1 MAARADAEAPQL
13 LRRLLVMVDEI
24 VELERVDLTGVVPSQ
39 PVAHALDQPLKLGFV
54 VPADGRAGSAPARLR
69 RLRGD
74 AGSDR
79 TQAAARSGDPPV
91 RSMTELGT
99 DVDRGDVLGMAV
111 GDGAVSWVVRPS
123 QEARQDAENQLCE
136 RVCRTKPT
144 GGFEPPTPA
153 LRERSWGTRKG
164 QEIGQKV
171 ANYQGKRPSESVRE
185 RPLGTASFPALGESL
200 GESQRQQGT
209 GRVERRAGD
218 PEM

>member
-79 TQAAARSGDPPV
+79 PAAPGIACAHSPSRYPAGFVTASAAA
-91 RSMTELGT
+91 
-99 DVDRGDVLGMAV
+99 
-111 GDGAVSWVVRPS
+111 
-123 QEARQDAENQLCE
+123 
-136 RVCRTKPT
+136 
-144 GGFEPPTPA
+144 
-153 LRERSWGTRKG
+153 
-164 QEIGQKV
+164 
-171 ANYQGKRPSESVRE
+171 
-185 RPLGTASFPALGESL
+185 
-200 GESQRQQGT
+200 
-209 GRVERRAGD
+209 
-218 PEM
+218 